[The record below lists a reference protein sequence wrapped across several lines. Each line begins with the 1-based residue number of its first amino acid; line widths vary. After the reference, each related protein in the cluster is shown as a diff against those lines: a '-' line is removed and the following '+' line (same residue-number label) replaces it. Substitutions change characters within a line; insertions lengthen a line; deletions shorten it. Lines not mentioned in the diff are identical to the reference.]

1 MRTAM
6 IIVKSERD
14 VQQMRRVGTLA
25 AQALREVAAA
35 VRPGVT
41 GTQLDR
47 IAEAFVRDHGGVP
60 SFKGYRGFPASVCI
74 SLDDEVVHGIPNDK
88 PLREGQIVS
97 LDLGAVVDDFHGDV
111 AVTLPVG
118 QVRPEIGRL
127 LTVAR
132 EALFKGIAAIRPGGR
147 LGDVGAAVQ
156 AHAEA
161 AGFSVVR
168 DFAGHGIGRHL
179 HEEPQVPN
187 FGEPG
192 TGPQLRIG
200 MTLAIEP
207 MVNLGGFDVTMD
219 DDGWTV
225 RTRDGKPSAHFEHT
239 VAVAA
244 GGAVVLTAIPG
255 GVI

>member
-1 MRTAM
+1 M
-6 IIVKSERD
+6 IIVKSEQE
-14 VQQMRRVGTLA
+14 VQQMRRASILA
-25 AQALREVAAA
+25 AQALREVAAV

-47 IAEAFVRDHGGVP
+47 IAETFIRDHGGVP

-74 SLDDEVVHGIPNDK
+74 SLDDEVVHGIPNGK
-88 PLREGQIVS
+88 PLRDGQIVS

-118 QVRPEIGRL
+118 QVRPEVARL

-132 EALFKGIAAIRPGGR
+132 EALFKGTEAIRPGAR
-147 LGDVGAAVQ
+147 LGDVGAAIQ

-168 DFAGHGIGRHL
+168 DFAGHGIGRDL

-187 FGEPG
+187 FGETG

-219 DDGWTV
+219 DDEWTV
-225 RTRDGKPSAHFEHT
+225 RTRDRKPSAHFEHT

-244 GGAVVLTAIPG
+244 AGALVLTAIPG
-255 GVI
+255 GAI

>member
-1 MRTAM
+1 MRTSM
-6 IIVKSERD
+6 IIVKSEQE
-14 VQQMRRVGTLA
+14 VQQMRRAGTLA
-25 AQALREVAAA
+25 AQALRAVAAA

-47 IAEAFVRDHGGVP
+47 IAETFIRDHGGVP

-74 SLDDEVVHGIPNDK
+74 SLDDEVVHGIPNGK
-88 PLREGQIVS
+88 PLRDGQIVS

-118 QVRPEIGRL
+118 QVRPEVARL

-132 EALFKGIAAIRPGGR
+132 EALFKGTEAIRPGAR
-147 LGDVGAAVQ
+147 LGDVGAAIQ

-187 FGEPG
+187 FGETG

-219 DDGWTV
+219 DDEWTV
-225 RTRDGKPSAHFEHT
+225 RTRDRKPSAHFEHT

-244 GGAVVLTAIPG
+244 AGALVLTAIPG

>member
-14 VQQMRRVGTLA
+14 VQQMRRAGTLA

-161 AGFSVVR
+161 AGFSVIR

-225 RTRDGKPSAHFEHT
+225 RTRDRKPSAHFEHT

-244 GGAVVLTAIPG
+244 DGAVVLTAIPG